1 METAAATVVKE
12 YAENTTLT
20 KVVTAIRPV
29 CITVT
34 AVPTT
39 KNNVLPVVKMDALDF
54 VEETTP
60 MKGVGVILLVLIMVI
75 VVPITKKNV

>member
-1 METAAATVVKE
+1 
-12 YAENTTLT
+12 
-20 KVVTAIRPV
+20 
-29 CITVT
+29 
-34 AVPTT
+34 
-39 KNNVLPVVKMDALDF
+39 VLPVVKMDALDF